1 MHDDDDSNTKS
12 KIIHQCKYSNCLQN
26 VNWHCPQYVWQKQ
39 VVFVWHTHTH
49 RNNKPIKKRRRRRIT
64 EKKNE
69 QKTHQLM
76 SREKEQQIVI
86 VNISI
91 IAWRLGVTRL
101 QILNVG
107 SWSNANVCRQELY
120 KRTCFCC
127 AFNLFFFAD
136 CFYYFLFACVQSIRC
151 TMQLV
156 HIKILYTF

>member
-1 MHDDDDSNTKS
+1 MSIDTVHNMYDKS
-12 KIIHQCKYSNCLQN
+12 KLFSYDT
-26 VNWHCPQYVWQKQ
+26 
-39 VVFVWHTHTH
+39 HTHTQ
-49 RNNKPIKKRRRRRIT
+49 RNNKPIKKRRRRIT

-136 CFYYFLFACVQSIRC
+136 CFYYFLFCLRAIDSMYNAISTHQNIIHVLMIDVMTTTKNQCEIS
-151 TMQLV
+151 
-156 HIKILYTF
+156 